1 MKIAHLLSVVSLA
14 LVAGCAAQTDS
25 EGDDQGVSADEAIK
39 TGLTPGVF
47 EMYGDP
53 GHQPTGCDVH
63 TKLTLANPAK
73 ATLEQV
79 VGGMCMIAV
88 MPDLRHYRLH
98 QTGTSCGSK
107 IYEGSFHG
115 KDGLHTIK
123 ITDNRSR
130 LCLDLLV
137 AEVISEETVPG
148 FPGPI
153 TTKLYSAFPKPEASA
168 VTVEGTL
175 FHSVG
180 IGGENTGFSV
190 RTKDSVL
197 ELVLD
202 AADQKAFSEG
212 KLARVQGTSTL
223 LSGVET
229 HDRKAIDVTD
239 LLVCPD
245 AGTIDCMPPVAGS
258 AAKLCSGENRSWIE
272 AKCKGV
278 SFVD

>member
-1 MKIAHLLSVVSLA
+1 MKIAHLLSVVSLS
-14 LVAGCAAQTDS
+14 LLAGCAAQTNAEDADS
-25 EGDDQGVSADEAIK
+25 QGVSADEAIK

-53 GHQPTGCDVH
+53 GHTPTGCDVH
-63 TKLTLANPAK
+63 TRLTLSNPAK

-88 MPDLRHYRLH
+88 MPDARSYRLRESD
-98 QTGTSCGSK
+98 GGCGSK
-107 IYEGSFHG
+107 IYTGSFHA
-115 KDGLHTIK
+115 KDGEHSIK
-123 ITDNRSR
+123 ITDNRTR
-130 LCLDLLV
+130 LCLDVLAANV
-137 AEVISEETVPG
+137 VSEETVPG

-153 TTKLYSAFPKPEASA
+153 TTTLYSMWPKPASSD

-190 RTKDSVL
+190 RESDGTVL

-202 AADQKAFSEG
+202 AAQQSEFIAG
-212 KLARVQGTSTL
+212 KVARASGTSTL
-223 LSGVET
+223 LGGIET
-229 HDRKAIDVTD
+229 HDRKAIDVKD

-245 AGTIDCMPPVAGS
+245 AGTIDCMPPTS
-258 AAKLCSGENRSWIE
+258 AKACAPANRSWIE
-272 AKCKGV
+272 ASCKGV
-278 SFVD
+278 SYVD